1 MGLSA
6 ALIRTAAMHL
16 SGLDRFLAVVQAG
29 SLNKAAEL
37 LHISQPALTKSI
49 QSLEERLGV
58 DLFVR
63 EARGVSLTTYGKAL
77 LLRARLIDA
86 EMRNIGT
93 DIEALQELT
102 SGSVNVGAPPGAG
115 FHTSILPAVTLRVI
129 GGDRKLSVNYSM
141 GTREQL
147 LPALREGGLD
157 FVVGVVVEDDTTG
170 DLVQVPLFEDRDC
183 IVVRPGHPVL
193 QGRPPRIGDL
203 LAHPW
208 FVMTESVALEGALR
222 AQGRARGLL
231 PARSIVH
238 SDSSQLLKSAVLA
251 SDGIG
256 LTRYDVS
263 RNDITSGVLREV
275 DLDFGF
281 EALGK
286 HSMGLIH
293 RKNAE
298 LSAASRELMAEIQA
312 ECRRYA

>member
-1 MGLSA
+1 
-6 ALIRTAAMHL
+6 MHL
-16 SGLDRFLAVVQAG
+16 PGLDRFLAVVQAG

-49 QSLEERLGV
+49 QTLEERVGV
-58 DLFVR
+58 ELFVR
-63 EARGVSLTTYGKAL
+63 EARGVSLTTYGKAV

-86 EMRNIGT
+86 EMRKIGE

-102 SGSVNVGAPPGAG
+102 SGSVNVGAPPGPG
-115 FHTSILPAVTLRVI
+115 FHTSILPAVTLRLI
-129 GGDRKLSVNYSM
+129 GGDRKLSVHYSM

-157 FVVGVVVEDDTTG
+157 FVIGVIVEDDSTA
-170 DLVQVPLFEDRDC
+170 DLVQVPLFEDRNC
-183 IVVRPGHPVL
+183 VVVRGGHVL
-193 QGRPPRIGDL
+193 LQRQPADIVDL
-203 LAHPW
+203 LAYPW
-208 FVMTESVALEGALR
+208 FVMTESVPLEAALR

-263 RNDITSGVLREV
+263 RADIRSELLREV
-275 DLDFGF
+275 RLDFSP

-286 HSMGLIH
+286 HTMGLIY
-293 RKNAE
+293 RKQSE
-298 LSAASRELMAEIQA
+298 LSAASRQLIQEIQA
-312 ECRRYA
+312 ECTRHA

>member
-1 MGLSA
+1 
-6 ALIRTAAMHL
+6 MHY

-37 LHISQPALTKSI
+37 LHISQPALTKSV
-49 QSLEERLGV
+49 QTLEERLGV
-58 DLFVR
+58 ELFVR

-86 EMRNIGT
+86 EMRKIVE

-102 SGSVNVGAPPGAG
+102 SGSVNIGAPPGPG
-115 FHTSILPAVTLRVI
+115 FHTNILPAVTLRVI

-157 FVVGVVVEDDTTG
+157 FVIGVIVEDDTTG

-183 IVVRPGHPVL
+183 VVVRNCHPLL
-193 QGRPPRIGDL
+193 QHQPAQIADL
-203 LAHPW
+203 LAYPW
-208 FVMTESVALEGALR
+208 FVMTESVALESALR
-222 AQGRARGLL
+222 ARGRALALL
-231 PARSIVH
+231 PAKSVVH
-238 SDSSQLLKSAVLA
+238 SDSSQLSKAAVLA

-263 RNDITSGVLREV
+263 RADIRSGLLHEV
-275 DLDFGF
+275 RLDASFG
-281 EALGK
+281 AMGR
-286 HSMGLIH
+286 HTMGLVY
-293 RKNAE
+293 RRQAE
-298 LSAASRELMAEIQA
+298 LSAASRELIAEIQA
-312 ECRRYA
+312 ECGRHI